1 MEERQKKQELPE
13 SSLGKKNLPG
23 IRKWRQM
30 TAAMTAAC
38 LMAGTP
44 AAAFAENLNPADT
57 AAVLKIAQIEAGA
70 ENSISAQGE
79 TVLAGKK
86 TVKKSDLE
94 KKAERIVNAK
104 VKKGSSKEAALKTL
118 FQYVEKTCS
127 YSRAVGFQPVS
138 GWEKTYALD
147 MLRTKRGSCY
157 HFAAAYGFL
166 AKKATGYPVRVCI
179 GTTNGFNKSR
189 WQPHGWCE
197 IKIKGKWY
205 VFDPNMDKFA
215 AGSRMK
221 YYKKD
226 RKKLMKTTYRVEKRI
241 PVSF

>member
-1 MEERQKKQELPE
+1 
-13 SSLGKKNLPG
+13 
-23 IRKWRQM
+23 M

-44 AAAFAENLNPADT
+44 ATTFAENSNPTAD
-57 AAVLKIAQIEAGA
+57 AKV
-70 ENSISAQGE
+70 SITIQAE
-79 TVLAGKK
+79 TVSASAKTSKK

-94 KKAERIVNAK
+94 KKAERIVKAK

-127 YSRAVGFQPVS
+127 YSRAIGFSPVS
-138 GWEKTYALD
+138 GWEKKYALD

-189 WQPHGWCE
+189 RQPHGWCE

-215 AGSRMK
+215 AGSRLK

-226 RKKLMKTTYRVEKRI
+226 RNKLMKTTYRVEKRI
-241 PVSF
+241 SVSF

>member
-1 MEERQKKQELPE
+1 MEERQKKQ
-13 SSLGKKNLPG
+13 NLPG

-38 LMAGTP
+38 LMAGSP
-44 AAAFAENLNPADT
+44 AAAFAENSNRAADAKGT
-57 AAVLKIAQIEAGA
+57 AIVQA
-70 ENSISAQGE
+70 E
-79 TVLAGKK
+79 TVLASKK
-86 TVKKSDLE
+86 TMKKSDLE

-118 FQYVEKTCS
+118 FQYVEKTCN
-127 YSRAVGFQPVS
+127 YSRAIGFSPVS

-215 AGSRMK
+215 TGSRLK

-226 RKKLMKTTYRVEKRI
+226 RKKLIKTTYRVEKRI

>member
-1 MEERQKKQELPE
+1 MKERQKKQELPE
-13 SSLGKKNLPG
+13 RSLGKKNLPG
-23 IRKWRQM
+23 SRKWRRL
-30 TAAMTAAC
+30 TAAMMAAC
-38 LMAGTP
+38 LIAGSP

-57 AAVLKIAQIEAGA
+57 AAVLKMAQT
-70 ENSISAQGE
+70 E
-79 TVLAGKK
+79 TVLASKK

-94 KKAERIVNAK
+94 KKAERIVSAK

-127 YSRAVGFQPVS
+127 YSRAIGFSPVS

-215 AGSRMK
+215 AGSRLK

-241 PVSF
+241 SVSF